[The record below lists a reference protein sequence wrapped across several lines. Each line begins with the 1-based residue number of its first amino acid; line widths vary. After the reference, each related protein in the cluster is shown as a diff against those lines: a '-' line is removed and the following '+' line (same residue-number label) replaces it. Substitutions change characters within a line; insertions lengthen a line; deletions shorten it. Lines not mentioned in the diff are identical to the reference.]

1 MGALIEQF
9 YRSIRE
15 DRPAPVD
22 GEAGREVVRVLDM
35 VWEQIGRGSGHA
47 APSLEGQAR

>member
-1 MGALIEQF
+1 MGVLIEQF

-15 DRPAPVD
+15 DLPAPVD

-35 VWEQIGRGSGHA
+35 VWEQIGRTTGDGSRLEGHA
-47 APSLEGQAR
+47 R